1 MSKRYSRNAPPA
13 PGDKLPVRLMTHSGN
28 SAPGDTTKSQP
39 LFSILSPVYNSSAF
53 VKRSYY
59 TLKSQTFTDW
69 EWVVVDDGS
78 TDNTAELVESISDPR
93 IRLIRYSPNR
103 GRGNARHV
111 ALEASRGEW
120 IVIWDI
126 DDMYF
131 PDRLE
136 KINEARVAGD
146 DFACSYAVVVDN
158 DLAVKG
164 VRGFHPRSPGLPRYF
179 VHPTL
184 ACRTEVARR
193 IGYDP
198 AFRIG
203 EDAPI
208 TWGLDDNYR
217 GRYIE
222 EALAIYQEER
232 EISLGKAIDSKTA
245 HLAQMRKLYR
255 QGMVRT
261 GALGRFVLLAKWELK
276 LAVLKLMRI
285 APELYRQTLKFRS
298 YGALRE
304 GWRLSPQRTAFL
316 EQIRSGSWRA

>member
-1 MSKRYSRNAPPA
+1 MTIEATRPA
-13 PGDKLPVRLMTHSGN
+13 
-28 SAPGDTTKSQP
+28 
-39 LFSILSPVYNSSAF
+39 FSVLSPVYKSAAF
-53 VKRSYY
+53 VERSWHCLRQQ
-59 TLKSQTFTDW
+59 TLTDW
-69 EWVVVDDGS
+69 EWIVVDDGS
-78 TDNTAELVESISDPR
+78 PDDSARIARAITDPR
-93 IRLIRYSPNR
+93 VRVLGYTPNR
-103 GRGNARHV
+103 GRGNARNV

-120 IVIWDI
+120 IVTWDI

-136 KINEARVAGD
+136 KINEARVAGY

-158 DLAVKG
+158 DLAIKG

-184 ACRTEVARR
+184 ACRTDVARR

-217 GRYIE
+217 GCYIE

-232 EISLGKAIDSKTA
+232 EISLGKAIDSKSA
-245 HLAQMRKLYR
+245 HLTQMRKLYR
-255 QGMVRT
+255 QGMVKS

-276 LAVLKLMRI
+276 LAILKLMRV
-285 APELYRQTLKFRS
+285 APDFYRQTLKFRS

-316 EQIRSGSWRA
+316 EQLRSGTWRS

>member
-1 MSKRYSRNAPPA
+1 MTTEAVRPA
-13 PGDKLPVRLMTHSGN
+13 
-28 SAPGDTTKSQP
+28 
-39 LFSILSPVYNSSAF
+39 FSVLSPVYNSAAF
-53 VKRSYY
+53 VERSWHC
-59 TLKSQTFTDW
+59 LQQQTFTDW
-69 EWVVVDDGS
+69 EWIVVDDGS
-78 TDNTAELVESISDPR
+78 PDDSARIARAIADPR
-93 IRLIRYSPNR
+93 VRVLSYTPNR
-103 GRGNARHV
+103 GRGNARNV

-136 KINEARVAGD
+136 KINAARLAGY

-198 AFRIG
+198 EFRIG

-217 GRYIE
+217 GCYIE

-245 HLAQMRKLYR
+245 HLTQMRKLYR
-255 QGMVRT
+255 QGMVRAGT
-261 GALGRFVLLAKWELK
+261 LGRFVLLAKWEAK
-276 LAVLKLMRI
+276 LAVLKLMRV
-285 APELYRQTLKFRS
+285 APDLYRQTLKFRS
-298 YGALRE
+298 YGARHE
-304 GWRLSPQRTAFL
+304 GFQLSPQRMAFL
-316 EQIRSGSWRA
+316 EQLRSRTWHG